1 MSDSPTDAASPTR
14 ELRAVTVRLAPLL
27 MALHFVNHLD
37 RTNLGIAEADISA
50 DLQLSATVFGL
61 GGLAIPVPRPQPG
74 SA

>member
-14 ELRAVTVRLAPLL
+14 TLRAVTVRLAPLL
-27 MALHFVNHLD
+27 MVLHFVTHLD
-37 RTNLGIAEADISA
+37 RANLGIAKADISA

-61 GGLAIPVPRPQPG
+61 GGLAIPVPRPQPV